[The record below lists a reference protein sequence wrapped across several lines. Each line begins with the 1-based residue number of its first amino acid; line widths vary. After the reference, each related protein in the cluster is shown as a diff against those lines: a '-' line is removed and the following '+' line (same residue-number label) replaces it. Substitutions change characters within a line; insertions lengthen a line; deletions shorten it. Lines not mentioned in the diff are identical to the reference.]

1 MIRVL
6 RWWFPFTVLLAVAPY
21 RADAQVAQFLPEID
35 VYTGITHSTYFW
47 FQAKETREDGAPTQA
62 EIGPSFNFFAKP
74 LVKLRNATVFDLDES
89 KKRLWVLSGGYR
101 YLPSPG
107 HPTENRI
114 LLMATSNVPLKWK
127 VLVSD
132 RNRLEVNF
140 LGGDATWRYRNRLT
154 LQKTIAIASSYH
166 PSLNASVEAFYN
178 SRFGK
183 WSDTAIY
190 AGGIFPIGKRVQ
202 LEPYYE
208 HQNNTGSSSNRQTNA
223 LGVILNL
230 FFYRT

>member
-1 MIRVL
+1 MIRAL
-6 RWWFPFTVLLAVAPY
+6 RWWFLFAVLFAVAPY
-21 RADAQVAQFLPEID
+21 RTDAQVAQFLPELD
-35 VYTGITHSTYFW
+35 VYRGVTHSTNFW

-62 EIGPSFNFFAKP
+62 EIGPSFNVSAKP
-74 LVKLRNATVFDLDES
+74 LLKLRDATAFDLDES
-89 KKRLWVLSGGYR
+89 KRRLWVLSVGYR

-107 HPTENRI
+107 NPTENRI
-114 LLMATSNVPLKWK
+114 LLMATANVPFKWK

-140 LGGDATWRYRNRLT
+140 LSGNATWRYRNRLT

-208 HQNNTGSSSNRQTNA
+208 HQNNTGSSPNRQTNA
-223 LGVILNL
+223 LGVVLNL
-230 FFYRT
+230 FFYRS